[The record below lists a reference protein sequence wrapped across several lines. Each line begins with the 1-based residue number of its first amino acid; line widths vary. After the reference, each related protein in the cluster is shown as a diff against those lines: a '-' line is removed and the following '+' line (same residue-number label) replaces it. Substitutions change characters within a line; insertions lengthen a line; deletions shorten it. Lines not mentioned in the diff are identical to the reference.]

1 MVIRRVRPLSAA
13 KVCAAVYAV
22 IGLLIGAIITLIG
35 FAGGFGAATAGMP
48 FSSMFGIGA
57 IIILPIV
64 YGCIGFIAMLLISS
78 DGGSR
83 EQLAPGAQRRGEN
96 PLKGNLSLNK

>member
-1 MVIRRVRPLSAA
+1 
-13 KVCAAVYAV
+13 VYAV
-22 IGLLIGAIITLIG
+22 IGLLIGAIFTLIG

-64 YGCIGFIAMLLISS
+64 YGCIGFIAMLLMSALYNWAAGIM
-78 DGGSR
+78 GGIEIETDAMETSV
-83 EQLAPGAQRRGEN
+83 
-96 PLKGNLSLNK
+96 

>member
-22 IGLLIGAIITLIG
+22 IGLLIGAIFTLIG

-64 YGCIGFIAMLLISS
+64 YGCIGFIAMLLMSALYNWAAGIM
-78 DGGSR
+78 GGIEIETDAMETSV
-83 EQLAPGAQRRGEN
+83 
-96 PLKGNLSLNK
+96 

>member
-13 KVCAAVYAV
+13 KVFAAVYAV

-64 YGCIGFIAMLLISS
+64 YGCIGFIAMLLMSALYNWAAGIM
-78 DGGSR
+78 GGIEIETDAMETSV
-83 EQLAPGAQRRGEN
+83 
-96 PLKGNLSLNK
+96 